1 MANLNNKPKRRK
13 GKGWI
18 IFFVIIV
25 GATLPF
31 HYIPESLMMFPK
43 NNLTFSNTI
52 ILQEDID
59 NLLERYNNASR
70 YEKLAM
76 KEEPL
81 FRKLVEKGIIYE
93 CK

>member
-1 MANLNNKPKRRK
+1 MANLNNKPKSRSGR
-13 GKGWI
+13 GWM
-18 IFFVIIV
+18 IFFIIII

-31 HYIPESLMMFPK
+31 HYVPESFKVFPK

-59 NLLERYNNASR
+59 DLIKRYNNASR

-81 FRKLVEKGIIYE
+81 FRKLTEKGIIYE
-93 CK
+93 ID

>member
-1 MANLNNKPKRRK
+1 MTNLNNKPKRRT
-13 GKGWI
+13 GRGWI
-18 IFFVIIV
+18 IFFIIII

-31 HYIPESLMMFPK
+31 HYVPESLLVFPK
-43 NNLTFSNTI
+43 NNLTLSNTI

-59 NLLERYNNASR
+59 DLIRRYNDASR

-81 FRKLVEKGIIYE
+81 FRKLTEKGIIYE
-93 CK
+93 KN